1 MVVFWI
7 VAGLLSAVAAGLVLQ
22 RAAAVRDIAA
32 DPTLPVYRRQL
43 AEIDELAERGL
54 IAGEEQ
60 KHARAEA
67 GRRLLAAAEHPGA
80 AWTLEGRRIAVA
92 VAALTPILALG
103 VYLAVGAPGD
113 PDRPFAKRLEAWRNA
128 DPSTLSPP
136 EMAAVLTVMTREKP
150 DDPEGFRYLAMAQ
163 GASGDTAAAIRAL
176 DRAIALA
183 PRRADLWETLGEVM
197 IVNAGGGA
205 PPEARA
211 AFRRALALDP
221 TSMAARFHLAR
232 AQVIDGDKAGGIA
245 AWRAL
250 LAELPADDPRRRA
263 LIGAIGEA
271 EHPAPEQPDAAAGG
285 EELAAIQGMVANL
298 AARLEAKPDDP
309 EGWVRLVRSYAVLG
323 DTARRDAALAKAEA
337 RFAGRSEVMSALAA
351 AAKAEP
357 LK

>member
-1 MVVFWI
+1 MLVFWI
-7 VAGLLSAVAAGLVLQ
+7 VAGLLSAVSAGLMLM
-22 RAAAVRDIAA
+22 RAAAAEAV

-43 AEIDELAERGL
+43 AEIDDLAERGL
-54 IAGEEQ
+54 IAGEER
-60 KHARAEA
+60 KRAHAEA
-67 GRRLLAAAEHPGA
+67 ARRLLAAAEQPDAPWTGA
-80 AWTLEGRRIAVA
+80 RRR
-92 VAALTPILALG
+92 AALIAAAAAPMIALAL
-103 VYLAVGAPGD
+103 YLAVGAPGV
-113 PDRPFAKRLEAWRNA
+113 PDQPFARRLSAWRNA
-128 DPSTLSPP
+128 DPSHLTPP
-136 EMAAVLTVMTREKP
+136 EMAAVLGVMTRERP
-150 DDPEGFRYLAMAQ
+150 GDAEAYRYLAMAQ